1 MLSFPHPGSQTLQE
15 CTLLYVSQS
24 TATIKF
30 NYLLCTDILIIVS
43 LQAFHRNVYTAQ
55 GNEFYFLIF
64 SGVRFRRQHWCL
76 LSILLLIIV
85 LGIAI
90 GIHVNSS
97 AQSDVD
103 ELEDL
108 KKAQDEIQVSIPT
121 TEEGR
126 IKAVKQMLKEVPLID
141 G

>member
-1 MLSFPHPGSQTLQE
+1 M
-15 CTLLYVSQS
+15 
-24 TATIKF
+24 
-30 NYLLCTDILIIVS
+30 
-43 LQAFHRNVYTAQ
+43 
-55 GNEFYFLIF
+55 
-64 SGVRFRRQHWCL
+64 RFRRQHWCL

-103 ELEDL
+103 ELQDL

>member
-1 MLSFPHPGSQTLQE
+1 
-15 CTLLYVSQS
+15 
-24 TATIKF
+24 
-30 NYLLCTDILIIVS
+30 
-43 LQAFHRNVYTAQ
+43 
-55 GNEFYFLIF
+55 
-64 SGVRFRRQHWCL
+64 
-76 LSILLLIIV
+76 LLLIII

>member
-1 MLSFPHPGSQTLQE
+1 MKIYHINI
-15 CTLLYVSQS
+15 V
-24 TATIKF
+24 I
-30 NYLLCTDILIIVS
+30 ILFKDCYCGFV
-43 LQAFHRNVYTAQ
+43 
-55 GNEFYFLIF
+55 

-97 AQSDVD
+97 QPAEEGDAGEGIKPD
-103 ELEDL
+103 G
-108 KKAQDEIQVSIPT
+108 AIQVTIPT

-126 IKAVKQMLKEVPLID
+126 VRAVQQMLKEVPLID